1 MLGRAGRAGGKRGT
15 GDAGVGRR
23 WSWPAK
29 EKEERAEVEEE
40 KGKLGWANAET
51 KVVRAGLVSGLG
63 WIAKGFVFPFSISCF
78 LSSFLFQTHSKL
90 FEFKPYALNQLKICI
105 SMNAQTC

>member
-29 EKEERAEVEEE
+29 EKEERAEVEVYGPNGE
-40 KGKLGWANAET
+40 GDRGLDSGWT
-51 KVVRAGLVSGLG
+51 
-63 WIAKGFVFPFSISCF
+63 GFGSSFSISSF
-78 LSSFLFQTHSKL
+78 LSSFFFSKL
-90 FEFKPYALNQLKICI
+90 HTTYLNSNLNLNSTLALNK
-105 SMNAQTC
+105 